1 MVPINLRSNKPLFIL
16 PTIQAMELCIK
27 KRTSGDVLNGEKTIH
42 HCIIDYV
49 RLLGG
54 HSRVDDDRAVNT
66 NVFRFYFSHDVDA
79 LMEGCGVFVDVHL
92 ERCVCLRSFHLEL
105 YSLLVLMVTLKSL
118 VPNVCL
124 STDSLVVHLQESSTL
139 EALKHPHR
147 YPVDLGR
154 IAKEIAE
161 MSTQARICVIFT
173 IN

>member
-1 MVPINLRSNKPLFIL
+1 MA
-16 PTIQAMELCIK
+16 TYIK
-27 KRTSGDVLNGEKTIH
+27 KLAPKDVLNGEKTIH
-42 HCIIDYV
+42 HCFVDYV
-49 RLLGG
+49 RLLGNNT
-54 HSRVDDDRAVNT
+54 RVDDDHTVIT
-66 NVFRFYFSHDVDA
+66 NVFRFYFSHDLDT
-79 LMEGCGVFVDVHL
+79 LMEGRGVFVDVHL
-92 ERCVCLRSFHLEL
+92 ERCVCLRSSYLEL

-139 EALKHPHR
+139 EALKYPHR
-147 YPVDLGR
+147 CPVDLGR